1 MQEGE
6 ARPIAHAAKASRQS
20 QDSILKWRWVDEKTV
35 HVSLQLKVSQHLK
48 GDLLK
53 ELDDECRHLSVRK
66 TRDAFTGQDIP
77 YG

>member
-1 MQEGE
+1 M
-6 ARPIAHAAKASRQS
+6 
-20 QDSILKWRWVDEKTV
+20 
-35 HVSLQLKVSQHLK
+35 SLQLKVSQHLK

-53 ELDDECRHLSVRK
+53 ELDDEYRHLSVSK